1 MATNMIS
8 LNQNKVAEIQ
18 RQLFKQNRQ
27 AQVDAITVEVQ
38 GMVFQGD
45 EVSQTRMARAITA
58 LQPEETIL
66 WVLAD
71 NTPVQATREQL
82 VEALRLSGQAQ
93 AAIWVQQ

>member
-1 MATNMIS
+1 MIS